1 MSPLLHLMTPHALLP
16 FMLDID
22 SLRYDDVAG
31 AALAFFFMSQAASR
45 CFTGGLAMAKK
56 IFVAASGQNIGKTT
70 ISVSLLHLAQQKYG
84 RVGFMK
90 PLGPKPAMLRGLSVD
105 KDAALIAQVF
115 GLTKDLRYMSPV
127 VVHPETS
134 RLAID
139 GKVPFSEL
147 SDRII
152 SAYAELENHCDFI
165 VIEGSGHPGVG
176 SVLKLS
182 NARIAKMLEAP
193 VLMVSG
199 GGVGNVIDTVAMN
212 TALFKLEGAE
222 VRGVLVNKL
231 FADKREQTLDYL
243 TRAFADQPF
252 SVIGGFDYK
261 PVLANP
267 TLSRVSR
274 LLDLPLH
281 GNRREV
287 RRIIHHVQIGASSTQ
302 RVTEILLDS
311 SLLLVTSSRD
321 ELLVT
326 LANMYQMPEYRSL
339 IAGLIIPGTAAVS
352 TITQRI
358 VDRSNIP
365 YLRTEKH
372 TTAELY
378 RIITDDVSKI
388 TVRDTEK
395 LSLIRSLAE
404 QRLDFDAIDQL
415 FTPPAAP

>member
-1 MSPLLHLMTPHALLP
+1 
-16 FMLDID
+16 
-22 SLRYDDVAG
+22 
-31 AALAFFFMSQAASR
+31 
-45 CFTGGLAMAKK
+45 MAKK
-56 IFVAASGQNIGKTT
+56 IFIAASGQNIGKTT
-70 ISVSLLHLAQQKYG
+70 ISISLLHLAKQKYG

-90 PLGPKPAMLRGLSVD
+90 PLGPKPSMLRGLSVD

-115 GLTKDLRYMSPV
+115 GLTRDLRYMSPV

-139 GKVPFSEL
+139 GKIAFSEL
-147 SDRII
+147 SDRIMA
-152 SAYAELENHCDFI
+152 AYAELENHCDFI

-176 SVLKLS
+176 TVLKLS

-199 GGVGNVIDTVAMN
+199 GGVGNVVDTVAMN

-231 FADKREQTLDYL
+231 FTEKREQTLDYL
-243 TRAFADQPF
+243 TRAFADEPF

-302 RVTEILLDS
+302 RVTEILRDS

-326 LANMYQMPEYRSL
+326 LANMYQMPEYRPL
-339 IAGLIIPGTAAVS
+339 IAGLIIPGTTGVS

-358 VDRSNIP
+358 IDRSNIP

-388 TVRDTEK
+388 TARDTEK
-395 LSLIRSLAE
+395 LKLIRSLAE
-404 QRLDFDAIDQL
+404 QRLDFDAIDEL

>member
-1 MSPLLHLMTPHALLP
+1 
-16 FMLDID
+16 
-22 SLRYDDVAG
+22 
-31 AALAFFFMSQAASR
+31 
-45 CFTGGLAMAKK
+45 MAKK
-56 IFVAASGQNIGKTT
+56 IFIASSGQNIGKTT
-70 ISVSLLHLAQQKYG
+70 VSVSLLHLAGKKYG

-90 PLGPKPAMLRGLSVD
+90 PLGPKPTFLRGLSVD

-127 VVHPETS
+127 VVYPDTS
-134 RLAID
+134 REAID
-139 GKVPFSEL
+139 GNISYDEL
-147 SDRII
+147 ADRIM
-152 SAYAELENHCDFI
+152 SSYAELEKHCDFI

-182 NARIAKMLEAP
+182 NARIAKMLDAP

-199 GGVGNVIDTVAMN
+199 GGIGNVIDTLAMN
-212 TALFKLEGAE
+212 AALFKLEGAE

-231 FADKREQTLDYL
+231 FSDKRDQTLDYL
-243 TRAFADQPF
+243 TRAYEGEPF
-252 SVIGGFDYK
+252 TVLGGFDYK

-267 TLSRVSR
+267 TLSRVAR

-287 RRIIHHVQIGASSTQ
+287 RRIIHNVQIGAASTQ
-302 RVTEILLDS
+302 RVTEMLRDS
-311 SLLLVTSSRD
+311 SLLLVTSTRD

-326 LANMYQMPEYRSL
+326 LANLYLMPEYRSM
-339 IAGLIIPGTAAVS
+339 IAGLIIPGTAEIS

-358 VDRSNIP
+358 LDRSNVP

-372 TTAELY
+372 NTADLY

-388 TVRDTEK
+388 TARDTEK
-395 LSLIRSLAE
+395 LRLIRSIAE
-404 QRLDFDAIDQL
+404 QRLDFDAIDAV
-415 FTPPAAP
+415 FSAPPAR